1 MSDKKIIAVVGATGS
16 QGGGLVRAILDD
28 ESSEFAVRAISR
40 TPNSKKSHALR
51 EMGAEVAFGDV
62 DDESSIEKAFRG
74 AHGAYCVTFYWDHL
88 SPERENADAA
98 NLAKAAKSAGV
109 QHVIW
114 STLEDTRKWVPLSD
128 SRMPTLFGKY
138 KVPHFDAK
146 GEMDHVFMEL
156 GVPTTFLLASFYWEN
171 FIGSGPKRGADGTL
185 ALTMPIGNA
194 KLAGIGSS
202 GIGAAAYGMF
212 KKGRAVIGQ
221 RIGIA
226 GEHLTGQEMAAAM
239 SKALGEPVKFNDI
252 PPDVFRSFGF
262 PAADDLG
269 NMFQFYR
276 DFEKVCNDTRDV
288 ARTRGLAP
296 GLQTFDQWLAKNAE
310 KIPRQ

>member
-1 MSDKKIIAVVGATGS
+1 
-16 QGGGLVRAILDD
+16 
-28 ESSEFAVRAISR
+28 
-40 TPNSKKSHALR
+40 
-51 EMGAEVAFGDV
+51 
-62 DDESSIEKAFRG
+62 
-74 AHGAYCVTFYWDHL
+74 
-88 SPERENADAA
+88 
-98 NLAKAAKSAGV
+98 
-109 QHVIW
+109 
-114 STLEDTRKWVPLSD
+114 LEDTRKWVPLSD
-128 SRMPTLFGKY
+128 NRMPTLFGKY

>member
-1 MSDKKIIAVVGATGS
+1 MSDKKIIAVVGPTGS

-146 GEMDHVFMEL
+146 GEMDHVFIEL

-202 GIGAAAYGMF
+202 DIGAAAYGMF

>member
-128 SRMPTLFGKY
+128 SRMPTLLGKY

>member
-128 SRMPTLFGKY
+128 SRMPTLLGKY

-202 GIGAAAYGMF
+202 DIGAAAYGMF